1 MIKSFIALY
10 KKRDYEWYHKMK
22 AQFKELVEGGKISLT
37 EISNFIG
44 HSLEA
49 VSQVSNVSST

>member
-1 MIKSFIALY
+1 MTRLIALY
-10 KKRDYEWYHKMK
+10 KKRDNEWYHKME

-37 EISNFIG
+37 EFSNFIG
-44 HSLEA
+44 YSLEA